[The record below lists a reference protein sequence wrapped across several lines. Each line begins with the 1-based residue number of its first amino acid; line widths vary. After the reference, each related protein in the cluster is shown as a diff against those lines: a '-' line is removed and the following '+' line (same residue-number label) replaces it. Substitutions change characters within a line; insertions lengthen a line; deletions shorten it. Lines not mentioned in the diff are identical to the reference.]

1 MAWHLDGDNYVAPSA
16 AVTDADLGENVQIL
30 GDAVVEDATVSDSVV
45 FPEATIKGGELRR
58 SLVDT
63 NTHVEAR
70 NLSGAVIGAHTELSG
85 TR

>member
-30 GDAVVEDATVSDSVV
+30 GDAAVEGATVTDSVV
-45 FPEATIKGGELRR
+45 FPKATIKGGELRR

-63 NTHVEAR
+63 DTHVESL
-70 NLSGAVIGAHTELSG
+70 NLSGAVIGAHTQLNGS
-85 TR
+85 